1 MTDSLKEKL
10 LMALLAIV
18 ISISSWALIKVIGT
32 SEELATEIER
42 SKIKDD
48 NQHLWLLSQ
57 SRDIKELQKEITGLH
72 SKVETIHRSG
82 N

>member
-57 SRDIKELQKEITGLH
+57 SRDIKILQKDVSKVE